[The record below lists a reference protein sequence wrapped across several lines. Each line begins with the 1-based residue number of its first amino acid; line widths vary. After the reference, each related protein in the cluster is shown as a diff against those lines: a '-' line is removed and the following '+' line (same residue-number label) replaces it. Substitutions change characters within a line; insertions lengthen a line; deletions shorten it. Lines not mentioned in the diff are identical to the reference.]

1 MIVIFNGSVACGAPA
16 GTPKREIH
24 MDYGRI
30 HVPEP
35 LHALRDLHL
44 HDGVSPLREVDHE
57 VPLTVLDQSDL
68 ELQGIFTTKF
78 IPGCKENAKAL
89 GSCTA
94 NTAAEI
100 LSKLLPEYLF
110 RRFLVEKDEQAIL
123 ADGNWNPFDNASFAE
138 EAAVYF
144 YYLCT
149 HQTGEPN
156 SEWPPTDCG
165 SSGLYVVDELT
176 KLGFVKGAKIAS
188 AGQNLVSLMQKGP
201 VMLGTP
207 FFFSWEEPDAQG
219 FIDEDGTPEALEKAI
234 QSGVAG
240 GHEVT
245 LTAIEKLT
253 LDALGRVVPEKTVLR
268 FRNHWKKTWGIEGCG
283 RIHLSTL
290 TMLGNHCDYRQP
302 YL

>member
-1 MIVIFNGSVACGAPA
+1 M
-16 GTPKREIH
+16 H
-24 MDYGRI
+24 YGRN

-35 LHALRDLHL
+35 LHLLRELHF
-44 HDGVSPLREVDHE
+44 HDGVSPLKEVDHE
-57 VPLTVLDQSDL
+57 VPIAVLDQSDL
-68 ELQGIFTTKF
+68 GSQGILTSNF
-78 IPGCKENAKAL
+78 IPGCKENVQAL

-94 NTAAEI
+94 NTAVETLSALLSRTDFERFLTLRGAHVDEPQEPYLDAPLAEI
-100 LSKLLPEYLF
+100 A
-110 RRFLVEKDEQAIL
+110 AI
-123 ADGNWNPFDNASFAE
+123 
-138 EAAVYF
+138 YF

-149 HQTGEPN
+149 HQTGDPA

-176 KLGFVKGAKIAS
+176 KLGFIKGAKIATVGS
-188 AGQNLVSLMQKGP
+188 SLVSLMQGGP

-207 FFFSWEEPDAQG
+207 FFFAWETPDGQG
-219 FIDEDGTPEALEKAI
+219 FIDGDGTSEELERAI

-253 LDALGRVVPEKTVLR
+253 LDALGRVVPEKTILR
-268 FRNHWKKTWGIEGCG
+268 FRNHWKRSWGENGCG
-283 RIHLSTL
+283 RLHLSTL
-290 TMLGNHCDYRQP
+290 AMLGNNIDLRQP